1 MAAPRRKSV
10 RVPAT
15 ARPVRTDTNWREQM
29 SERLA
34 QTAPRLDQAVVRGAA
49 CAGVETN
56 VFFPRPNDTAAVEA
70 AKDICRGCP
79 VMRAC
84 LMQALRNGD
93 EHAVLGGTTP
103 DERRRIR
110 RRLARERAGA
120 SASLEV
126 AA

>member
-1 MAAPRRKSV
+1 MVAPRRKSV
-10 RVPAT
+10 RLPAT

-29 SERLA
+29 SQRLA

-56 VFFPRPNDTAAVEA
+56 LFFPRPNDVAMVQA
-70 AKDICRGCP
+70 AKEICRGCP
-79 VMRAC
+79 VLRAC

-93 EHAVLGGTTP
+93 DHAVLGGTTP
-103 DERRRIR
+103 DERRLIR
-110 RRLARERAGA
+110 RRLARERADA
-120 SASLEV
+120 SASLGV